1 MNNNTNEK
9 LQIHLNSRHATKYN
23 NEHYSDCDFVLP
35 IIEAESQYTIYIGV
49 MHVVIPYSFYNIN
62 SRNNLLCYNEYTAN
76 PQITTNLYIPY
87 GNYNA
92 NQLAAFFTNNLP
104 RTTCSYSSITN
115 KFTFVN
121 TTYDFKILTANS
133 TCQNLIGLST
143 NDLSNT
149 SNNKT
154 LTLAKQVNLSAIR
167 MINMATNF
175 NSGCINNFQNNAHDV
190 LACIPIQ
197 SSPYSMINFSNSHN
211 FSVNLNTNVMNFI
224 NIKLLD
230 QDGNTLELN
239 QQYFSITLQL
249 EIVDFVE

>member
-1 MNNNTNEK
+1 MNNNPNEK

-23 NEHYSDCDFVLP
+23 NEHYSDCDFSLP

-49 MHVVIPYSFYNIN
+49 LHVVIPYSFYNIN
-62 SRNNLLCYNEYTAN
+62 SKNNVLCYNEYTAS
-76 PQITTNLYIPY
+76 PPITTTLNIPY

-121 TTYDFKILTANS
+121 TTYDFKILNANS
-133 TCQNLIGLST
+133 TCLNLIGLSN

-149 SNNKT
+149 STGKA

-167 MINMATNF
+167 MINLATNL
-175 NSGCINNFQNNAHDV
+175 NTGCINNFGNNQHDV
-190 LACIPIQ
+190 LVCVPIQ
-197 SSPYSMINFSNSHN
+197 SSPYSMINYVNSHN
-211 FSVNLNTNVMNFI
+211 FSVNINTNVMNFI

-249 EIVDFVE
+249 EIVNFVE